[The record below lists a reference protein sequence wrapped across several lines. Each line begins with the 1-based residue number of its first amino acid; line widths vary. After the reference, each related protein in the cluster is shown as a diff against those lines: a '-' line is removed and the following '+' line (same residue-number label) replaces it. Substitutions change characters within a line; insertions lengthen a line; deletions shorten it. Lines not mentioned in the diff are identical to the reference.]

1 MNGWIGMGGTLLE
14 LNLAD
19 VILAECRGAMMLML
33 FMMLMIPSAICD
45 HDYFNEDLEW
55 GKIPSFYSF

>member
-33 FMMLMIPSAICD
+33 FVMLMLIVIVMVMLMLFWSSI
-45 HDYFNEDLEW
+45 EER
-55 GKIPSFYSF
+55 